1 MNLDNSMLQLKSEN
15 KFKIDANTPQKMKI
29 SQNSKSKYENFKVKQ
44 EPMDSDSLNT
54 NSHVKNTLVHAN
66 TDNIKV
72 ENYLEQSLDESEN
85 SHENTDNIE
94 VENCLEQSLD
104 ESENVQAI
112 TDSIEVKN
120 YLEPTPD
127 ESETVHVNTDNI
139 NVENYLEQSIDES
152 GMDPLNINKRIG
164 GYISQKINCVTCGK
178 YLSDEF
184 SLQTHIKI
192 HHERAKTHKCD
203 LCEKTFSL
211 GKNLKI
217 IFIDNIF
224 WLQAF

>member
-1 MNLDNSMLQLKSEN
+1 MNLDNSMLQFKSGN
-15 KFKIDANTPQKMKI
+15 KMKIDANTHL
-29 SQNSKSKYENFKVKQ
+29 NSNTKYEDFKVKK
-44 EPMDSDSLNT
+44 ELIDTDSLDT
-54 NSHVKNTLVHAN
+54 NSHMKDTLVHVN

-72 ENYLEQSLDESEN
+72 ENYLEESLDESEN
-85 SHENTDNIE
+85 AHENTDTIE
-94 VENCLEQSLD
+94 VDNYLEQSLD
-104 ESENVQAI
+104 ESENVQVNS
-112 TDSIEVKN
+112 DSIEVEN
-120 YLEPTPD
+120 YLEPTLD
-127 ESETVHVNTDNI
+127 ESATVHVNTDNI

-152 GMDPLNINKRIG
+152 LMDPLNINKRIG
-164 GYISQKINCVTCGK
+164 GFIGQKINCVTCGK

-217 IFIDNIF
+217 YSLIIFFGYKHFKEI
-224 WLQAF
+224 

>member
-15 KFKIDANTPQKMKI
+15 EFKIDANTPQKL
-29 SQNSKSKYENFKVKQ
+29 SPNSKSKYENFKIKQ
-44 EPMDSDSLNT
+44 EPRNTDSLNT
-54 NSHVKNTLVHAN
+54 NSHVENTLVHVN

-72 ENYLEQSLDESEN
+72 EDYLEQSLDESEN
-85 SHENTDNIE
+85 AHENIE
-94 VENCLEQSLD
+94 AESYLEQSLD
-104 ESENVQAI
+104 ESENVQVN

-120 YLEPTPD
+120 YLEPTLD

>member
-15 KFKIDANTPQKMKI
+15 EFKIDANTPQKL
-29 SQNSKSKYENFKVKQ
+29 SPNSKSKHENFKIKQ
-44 EPMDSDSLNT
+44 EPRNTDSLNT
-54 NSHVKNTLVHAN
+54 NSHVENTLVHVN

-72 ENYLEQSLDESEN
+72 EDYLEQSLDESEN
-85 SHENTDNIE
+85 AHENIE
-94 VENCLEQSLD
+94 AESYLEQSLD
-104 ESENVQAI
+104 ESENVQVN

-120 YLEPTPD
+120 YLEPTLD